1 MDNCWSCGYTKIID
15 DATWTGKPVCH
26 ACYHHLFGKPYPGK
40 QNHDPINSPPHYIF
54 GPYELR
60 AVLDEWVDTM
70 DIPKSEACDWFS
82 MMQYLFRYPRKGKP
96 ARDLD
101 KAMRYLKWIR
111 ERYD

>member
-1 MDNCWSCGYTKIID
+1 MGEIKNIVCPNCNDTREIFDN
-15 DATWTGKPVCH
+15 DATTGWVCGNCENRNTFN
-26 ACYHHLFGKPYPGK
+26 AP
-40 QNHDPINSPPHYIF
+40 DPINSPPHYIF

-60 AVLDEWVDTM
+60 KVLDEWVDTM

-96 ARDLD
+96 GRDLD

-111 ERYD
+111 ERYE

>member
-1 MDNCWSCGYTKIID
+1 MSECCMCYTSTATEGGGLCW
-15 DATWTGKPVCH
+15 
-26 ACYHHLFGKPYPGK
+26 ACYHDLQLAGETDPVNKPAHSEVDRPK
-40 QNHDPINSPPHYIF
+40 HYIF

-101 KAMRYLKWIR
+101 KAIRYLKWIR